1 MQIRLLLF
9 LLCVFLMTPIDGYV
23 KAGNGEDTLYYAGR
37 TFNPNSRIGR
47 NNHSLLL
54 KTNAV
59 AWGMAV
65 MNVAVEYDISPAI
78 SVLIP
83 FYYSP
88 FNYFTSSRKLRT
100 FCVQP
105 EVRYW
110 FGQVDGLFTGVHIG
124 VTSYN
129 YALKNST
136 YRYQNSD
143 TGAPL
148 LNMGLTAGYRIS
160 LGKGGCWCLEFS
172 LGAGY
177 AYLDYD
183 CFFNIPGGAY
193 VDTRHKNFFGID
205 HVGVSVGYR
214 IDWKGGRR

>member
-9 LLCVFLMTPIDGYV
+9 LLCIFLMTPIDGYV

-37 TFNPNSRIGR
+37 TFSPNSSIGR

-83 FYYSP
+83 FYSSP

-124 VTSYN
+124 VASYN

-148 LNMGLTAGYRIS
+148 LNMGLTAGYRLL
-160 LGKGGCWCLEFS
+160 LGKGGCW
-172 LGAGY
+172 
-177 AYLDYD
+177 
-183 CFFNIPGGAY
+183 
-193 VDTRHKNFFGID
+193 
-205 HVGVSVGYR
+205 
-214 IDWKGGRR
+214 

>member
-9 LLCVFLMTPIDGYV
+9 LLCIFLMTPIDGYV

-37 TFNPNSRIGR
+37 TFSPNSSIGR

-88 FNYFTSSRKLRT
+88 FS
-100 FCVQP
+100 
-105 EVRYW
+105 
-110 FGQVDGLFTGVHIG
+110 
-124 VTSYN
+124 
-129 YALKNST
+129 
-136 YRYQNSD
+136 
-143 TGAPL
+143 
-148 LNMGLTAGYRIS
+148 LTAAKS
-160 LGKGGCWCLEFS
+160 E
-172 LGAGY
+172 
-177 AYLDYD
+177 
-183 CFFNIPGGAY
+183 
-193 VDTRHKNFFGID
+193 V
-205 HVGVSVGYR
+205 V
-214 IDWKGGRR
+214 

>member
-1 MQIRLLLF
+1 
-9 LLCVFLMTPIDGYV
+9 
-23 KAGNGEDTLYYAGR
+23 
-37 TFNPNSRIGR
+37 
-47 NNHSLLL
+47 
-54 KTNAV
+54 
-59 AWGMAV
+59 

-124 VTSYN
+124 VASYN

-160 LGKGGCWCLEFS
+160 LGKGGAGVWSFLWERDMLIWIMTAFS
-172 LGAGY
+172 IFPVVLMSILVIRIFSASTMWVFQWATALMERRPAMKQLFVAVCSLLSALLWEDA
-177 AYLDYD
+177 AYTN
-183 CFFNIPGGAY
+183 CRKAMG
-193 VDTRHKNFFGID
+193 
-205 HVGVSVGYR
+205 
-214 IDWKGGRR
+214 

>member
-1 MQIRLLLF
+1 MLETARSSTFLFLTGPFGVWRTHASGLPVQTEVYKTFMQIRLLLF
-9 LLCVFLMTPIDGYV
+9 LLCIFLMTPIDGYV

-37 TFNPNSRIGR
+37 TFSPNSSIGR

-124 VTSYN
+124 VASYN
-129 YALKNST
+129 YALKYST

-143 TGAPL
+143 T
-148 LNMGLTAGYRIS
+148 RVFH
-160 LGKGGCWCLEFS
+160 C
-172 LGAGY
+172 
-177 AYLDYD
+177 
-183 CFFNIPGGAY
+183 
-193 VDTRHKNFFGID
+193 
-205 HVGVSVGYR
+205 
-214 IDWKGGRR
+214 

>member
-1 MQIRLLLF
+1 M
-9 LLCVFLMTPIDGYV
+9 
-23 KAGNGEDTLYYAGR
+23 
-37 TFNPNSRIGR
+37 
-47 NNHSLLL
+47 
-54 KTNAV
+54 
-59 AWGMAV
+59 
-65 MNVAVEYDISPAI
+65 
-78 SVLIP
+78 
-83 FYYSP
+83 
-88 FNYFTSSRKLRT
+88 
-100 FCVQP
+100 
-105 EVRYW
+105 RYW

-124 VTSYN
+124 VASYN

-183 CFFNIPGGAY
+183 RFFNIPGGAY
-193 VDTRHKNFFGID
+193 VDTRHKNFSASTMWVFQWATVLIGKEAGDETTIC
-205 HVGVSVGYR
+205 GCL
-214 IDWKGGRR
+214 